1 MPRGRA
7 EGKERTLEVG
17 FEPTRGSS
25 PMALGLRYL
34 FSIPFS
40 MASIKEREPIT
51 VYPKGRMNLS
61 EFPDFYNDR
70 ET

>member
-1 MPRGRA
+1 MPRERA

-34 FSIPFS
+34 F
-40 MASIKEREPIT
+40 
-51 VYPKGRMNLS
+51 
-61 EFPDFYNDR
+61 
-70 ET
+70 